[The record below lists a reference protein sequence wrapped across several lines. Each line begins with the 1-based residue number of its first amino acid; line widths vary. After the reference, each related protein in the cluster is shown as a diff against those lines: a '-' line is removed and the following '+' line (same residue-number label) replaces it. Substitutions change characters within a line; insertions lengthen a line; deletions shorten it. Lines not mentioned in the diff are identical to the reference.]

1 MGGAAGVPGPAII
14 PVGYEAV
21 SGFSADERSASATFV
36 KWSKHLQ
43 QKRRRP
49 GHLEDLPA
57 PGRGDSLRPG
67 TLGTVG
73 VPDSGVVIPQ
83 STLDAIAAKN
93 AKGA

>member
-1 MGGAAGVPGPAII
+1 VGGAAGVPGPAII

-43 QKRRRP
+43 RKGVDPDTSKISLHLAEEILFDRERLDGRRA
-49 GHLEDLPA
+49 G
-57 PGRGDSLRPG
+57 
-67 TLGTVG
+67 LGSR
-73 VPDSGVVIPQ
+73 DPQ

>member
-43 QKRRRP
+43 RKGVDP
-49 GHLEDLPA
+49 DTSKISLHLAEEILFDRERL
-57 PGRGDSLRPG
+57 GRSACR
-67 TLGTVG
+67 TRE
-73 VPDSGVVIPQ
+73 S
-83 STLDAIAAKN
+83 
-93 AKGA
+93 